1 MCNCLPLPYANH
13 RDVTSSFLER
23 VILIACRWP
32 SSSSGT
38 EKTLQG
44 NLHGDFGCL
53 ASVQL
58 FQHFLRPADSQTFS
72 QNTDLLNIDVPFKV
86 TAELTKNGLKFLH
99 GTSDKKNAR
108 LSPAF
113 PSLTLKKKLE
123 NRTSPQC
130 WYSTSGLGQV
140 RICLPMLNYSGF
152 LHRTEATNC
161 PDMQSLCCNE
171 RKQTLSHLLGLPE
184 SQSKIMRGK
193 KQDNIQIFD
202 TSSNPGWGKKRKEP
216 QGGRTA

>member
-13 RDVTSSFLER
+13 RDVTSSFFER

-53 ASVQL
+53 ASVKL

-113 PSLTLKKKLE
+113 TSLTLKKNLKTEPVLSAG
-123 NRTSPQC
+123 TAHPA
-130 WYSTSGLGQV
+130 QV
-140 RICLPMLNYSGF
+140 RLESV
-152 LHRTEATNC
+152 C
-161 PDMQSLCCNE
+161 PC
-171 RKQTLSHLLGLPE
+171 
-184 SQSKIMRGK
+184 
-193 KQDNIQIFD
+193 
-202 TSSNPGWGKKRKEP
+202 
-216 QGGRTA
+216 